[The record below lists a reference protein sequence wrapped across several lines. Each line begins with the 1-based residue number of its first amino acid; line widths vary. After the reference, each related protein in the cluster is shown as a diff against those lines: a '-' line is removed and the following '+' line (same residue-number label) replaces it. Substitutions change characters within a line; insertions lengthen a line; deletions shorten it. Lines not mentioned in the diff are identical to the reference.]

1 MSDEQT
7 AAGGEDTTPA
17 ATVIALD
24 ADAPSSFDSA
34 ESAVASLVG
43 AREKAG
49 IPAESAEDDEPA
61 TAEEEL
67 SDEDNGAPP
76 KEATAEDPEADPTE
90 KPPLELPRSWTKDRA
105 DRWAKLDPDTQEF
118 LLDQDRKASEAVRR
132 SQNELA
138 EERNA
143 VKAQREAAEKAR
155 QHYEAQL
162 PVLMRELESNL
173 QQSFGD
179 IKTMDDVVRLQSE
192 DPFRFQAWQVHQ
204 MRLQTAK
211 AETDRVAKENETAEQ
226 NRWIEHVQSEN
237 AKAVEFIPDLA
248 DKDKAEKLTLRVA
261 RELLPD
267 LGFKESELAA
277 LANGKERLSIYDH
290 RIQRLFA
297 DSLKLRDIQ
306 NAPKAVVKPDLP
318 PVQRPGVARAPG
330 ADKAALVQSL
340 TDKLS
345 NSGSEKDALELLI
358 ARRASRRAS

>member
-7 AAGGEDTTPA
+7 AAGGDDTTPA
-17 ATVIALD
+17 PTVIALD
-24 ADAPSSFDSA
+24 GDVSFDSA

-49 IPAESAEDDEPA
+49 IPAESADDA

-67 SDEDNGAPP
+67 SDEDNAAPP
-76 KEATAEDPEADPTE
+76 KEAHGEDQDADPAAEPPIERPKSWTEAEDAEWRATPRALQQKIVARE
-90 KPPLELPRSWTKDRA
+90 LER
-105 DRWAKLDPDTQEF
+105 DTA
-118 LLDQDRKASEAVRR
+118 LRR
-132 SQNELA
+132 TQNEVA

-143 VKAQREAAEKAR
+143 VKAQREAAEKAK
-155 QHYEAQL
+155 QQYEAQL
-162 PVLMRELESNL
+162 PILMRELESNL

-179 IKTMDDVVRLQSE
+179 IKTMDDVVKLQTE

-204 MRLQTAK
+204 MRLQAAK
-211 AETDRVAKENETAEQ
+211 VETDRVAKESEAAEQ
-226 NRWIEHVQSEN
+226 NRWMEHVQSEN
-237 AKAVEFIPDLA
+237 AKAAEFIPELT

-267 LGFKESELAA
+267 LGFKDSELAA
-277 LANGKERLSIYDH
+277 LANGKEKLSIYDH

-318 PVQRPGVARAPG
+318 PVQRPGVARAPRSEN
-330 ADKAALVQSL
+330 AALVQSL

-345 NSGSEKDALELLI
+345 NSGSENDALELLL

>member
-24 ADAPSSFDSA
+24 ADAPESFDSA
-34 ESAVASLVG
+34 ERAVASLVA

-49 IPAESAEDDEPA
+49 IPAESADDA

-76 KEATAEDPEADPTE
+76 KEEATAEDPEAAPAE
-90 KPPLELPRSWTKDRA
+90 KPLRELPRSWTKDRA
-105 DRWAKLDPDTQEF
+105 EIWNRLDPAAQDI
-118 LLDQDRKASEAVRR
+118 LLEQDRLASIDVRNR
-132 SQNELA
+132 QNELA
-138 EERNA
+138 EERKA
-143 VKAQREAAEKAR
+143 VQAERAAAEKAR
-155 QHYEAQL
+155 QQYEAQL

-179 IKTMDDVVRLQSE
+179 IKTMDDVVKLQSE

-204 MRLQTAK
+204 MRLQATK
-211 AETDRVAKENETAEQ
+211 AETDRIAKENETAEQ
-226 NRWIEHVQSEN
+226 SRWMEHVQAEN
-237 AKAVEFIPDLA
+237 AKAAEFIPDLA

-267 LGFKESELAA
+267 LGFKDSELAA

-306 NAPKAVVKPDLP
+306 SAPKAVVKPDLP

-340 TDKLS
+340 TDKLN
-345 NSGSEKDALELLI
+345 NSGSERDALELLI
-358 ARRASRRAS
+358 AKRASRRAS

>member
-1 MSDEQT
+1 MSDEQA

-24 ADAPSSFDSA
+24 ADAPESFDSA
-34 ESAVASLVG
+34 ERAVASLVA
-43 AREKAG
+43 AREKVG
-49 IPAESAEDDEPA
+49 IPAESADDA
-61 TAEEEL
+61 TAEDEL
-67 SDEDNGAPP
+67 SDEDNAAPP
-76 KEATAEDPEADPTE
+76 KEATGEDEAADPAE

-105 DRWAKLDPDTQEF
+105 EIWAKLDPATQEI
-118 LLDQDRKASEAVRR
+118 LLEQDRKASEAVRR

-138 EERNA
+138 EQRKA
-143 VKAQREAAEKAR
+143 VEAKLSEVEKAR
-155 QHYEAQL
+155 QQYEAQL
-162 PVLMRELESNL
+162 PALMRELESVN
-173 QQSFGD
+173 QANFSD
-179 IKTMDDVVRLQSE
+179 IKTMDDVVKLQSE
-192 DPFRFQAWQVHQ
+192 DPFRFQSWQVHQ
-204 MRLQTAK
+204 MRLQAAK
-211 AETDRVAKENETAEQ
+211 AETDRVTKENETAQ
-226 NRWIEHVQSEN
+226 QSKWIEHVQAEN
-237 AKAVEFIPDLA
+237 ARAAEFIPELA

-267 LGFKESELAA
+267 LGFKDSELAA
-277 LANGKERLSIYDH
+277 LANGKEKLSIYDH

-345 NSGSEKDALELLI
+345 SSGSEKDALELLI
-358 ARRASRRAS
+358 AKRASRRAS

>member
-1 MSDEQT
+1 
-7 AAGGEDTTPA
+7 
-17 ATVIALD
+17 
-24 ADAPSSFDSA
+24 
-34 ESAVASLVG
+34 VA

-49 IPAESAEDDEPA
+49 IPAESAEDA

-76 KEATAEDPEADPTE
+76 VEATAEDQETDPAA

-105 DRWAKLDPDTQEF
+105 EHWAKLDPGTQEF
-118 LLDQDRKASEAVRR
+118 LLEQDRKASEAIRR

-211 AETDRVAKENETAEQ
+211 SETDRVAKENETAQQ

-277 LANGKERLSIYDH
+277 LANGK
-290 RIQRLFA
+290 
-297 DSLKLRDIQ
+297 
-306 NAPKAVVKPDLP
+306 
-318 PVQRPGVARAPG
+318 
-330 ADKAALVQSL
+330 
-340 TDKLS
+340 
-345 NSGSEKDALELLI
+345 
-358 ARRASRRAS
+358 

>member
-1 MSDEQT
+1 MSHAHLLGDVGASGVLLLENTTRFGIGRFGACQGNDHIELG
-7 AAGGEDTTPA
+7 AAAEHVAHAAQHPVDFSESSEPVEVHCRCIRCLKKQFFVFHCTTPVSR
-17 ATVIALD
+17 T
-24 ADAPSSFDSA
+24 
-34 ESAVASLVG
+34 G
-43 AREKAG
+43 
-49 IPAESAEDDEPA
+49 
-61 TAEEEL
+61 
-67 SDEDNGAPP
+67 
-76 KEATAEDPEADPTE
+76 
-90 KPPLELPRSWTKDRA
+90 
-105 DRWAKLDPDTQEF
+105 
-118 LLDQDRKASEAVRR
+118 
-132 SQNELA
+132 
-138 EERNA
+138 
-143 VKAQREAAEKAR
+143 
-155 QHYEAQL
+155 
-162 PVLMRELESNL
+162 
-173 QQSFGD
+173 
-179 IKTMDDVVRLQSE
+179 
-192 DPFRFQAWQVHQ
+192 
-204 MRLQTAK
+204 
-211 AETDRVAKENETAEQ
+211 
-226 NRWIEHVQSEN
+226 HVQSEN

>member
-7 AAGGEDTTPA
+7 AAGGEDTAPA
-17 ATVIALD
+17 PTVIALD
-24 ADAPSSFDSA
+24 RDAPNSFDSA
-34 ESAVASLVG
+34 EAAVASLVG

-49 IPAESAEDDEPA
+49 IPAESADDDEPA
-61 TAEEEL
+61 TAEQEL
-67 SDEDNGAPP
+67 SDEDNAAPE
-76 KEATAEDPEADPTE
+76 KATGEDPEAAPAD
-90 KPPLELPRSWTKDRA
+90 KPLRELPRSWTKDRA
-105 DRWAKLDPDTQEF
+105 EIWNRLDPAAQDI
-118 LLDQDRKASEAVRR
+118 LLEQDRLASIDVRNR
-132 SQNELA
+132 QNELA
-138 EERNA
+138 EERKA
-143 VKAQREAAEKAR
+143 VKAEREAAEKAR
-155 QHYEAQL
+155 QQYEAQL

-179 IKTMDDVVRLQSE
+179 IRTMDDVVKMQTE
-192 DPFRFQAWQVHQ
+192 DPFRFQQWQVHQ
-204 MRLQTAK
+204 MRLQAAK
-211 AETDRVAKENETAEQ
+211 VETDRVAKENETAEQ
-226 NRWIEHVQSEN
+226 NRWAEYVNAEN
-237 AKAVEFIPDLA
+237 AKAVEFIPELA

-345 NSGSEKDALELLI
+345 NSGSENDALELLL
-358 ARRASRRAS
+358 AKRASRRAS